1 MVKIGH
7 ASASESGGKSGAK
20 GDQTGG
26 EVCIRNYYVYSSG
39 WDEVLRPSDKNIAE
53 KAALACEKGCKNPN
67 VGYGQTDRNTAH
79 TEAQRVGYDLEKI
92 NKPCNTD
99 CSAYVTLCEIAAGV
113 KGLEYTGNA
122 PTTRNMRRVFLRTGQ
137 FTLLTDKKYL
147 ESSDYLKRGDILV
160 AEGHHT
166 VMVLSNGPKSGKR
179 LIKEVV
185 EDVLKGLYGNGNER
199 KAKLKAE
206 GYNDAEIMAIQAEI
220 NSRKA
225 AQHVDQVGMDFLKK
239 CESCRL
245 TAYQLKGDRYW
256 TIGYGHCGS
265 DVLPNMT
272 ISQERADELFRLDLV
287 EFERYVKH
295 YVTDIVLTQNRLNA
309 LVSYCYN
316 RGPKGLKQLA
326 DNSKT
331 PQQYADNIVKYWG
344 TNERYREALIRRR
357 KAERELFLR

>member
-1 MVKIGH
+1 MVKMGH
-7 ASASESGGKSGAK
+7 ASASENGGKYGTK

-26 EVCIRNYYVYSSG
+26 EVCTRNYYVYSGG
-39 WDEVLRPSDKNIAE
+39 WSYVLRPSDNNVAE
-53 KAALACEKGCKNPN
+53 KAALACEKGCQNKN
-67 VGYGQTDRNTAH
+67 VGYGQADRNTAH
-79 TEAQRVGYDLEKI
+79 IAAQRVGYDLARI
-92 NKPCNTD
+92 NTPCNTD
-99 CSAYVTLCEIAAGV
+99 CSAFVTLCAIAAGV

-122 PTTRNMRRVFLRTGQ
+122 PTTRTMKQAFLRTGQ
-137 FTLLTDKKYL
+137 FTILTDEKYL
-147 ESSDYLKRGDILV
+147 TSGDYLKRGDILV

-166 VMVLSNGPKSGKR
+166 VMVLSNGAKSGKR

-220 NSRKA
+220 NARKA
-225 AQHVDQVGMDFLKK
+225 AQHVDQVGIDFLKQF
-239 CESCRL
+239 EGCRL

-256 TIGYGHCGS
+256 TIGYGHCGA

-272 ISQERADELFRLDLV
+272 ISQARAEELFRIDLT

-295 YVTDIVLTQNRLNA
+295 YVTNIVLTQNRLNA

-316 RGPKGLKQLA
+316 RGTKGIKQLA

-331 PQQYADNIVKYWG
+331 PQEYAENIVKYWG
-344 TNERYREALIRRR
+344 SNERYKDALIRRR